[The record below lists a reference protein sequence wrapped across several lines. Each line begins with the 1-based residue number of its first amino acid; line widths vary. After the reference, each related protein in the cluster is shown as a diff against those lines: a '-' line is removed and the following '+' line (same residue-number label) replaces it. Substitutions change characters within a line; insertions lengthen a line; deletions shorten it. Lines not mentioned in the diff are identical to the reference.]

1 VNTGGGGRGGDAPS
15 TSPGAEVQGR
25 TESGGGAVRGVSQ
38 TGGDVVPV
46 SPEEQA
52 VAAGA
57 SGSALPFTGFAPAG
71 IALLGAAV
79 LLAGVGLRRRA

>member
-1 VNTGGGGRGGDAPS
+1 VSG
-15 TSPGAEVQGR
+15 
-25 TESGGGAVRGVSQ
+25 GGGAVGSVSQ
-38 TGGDVVPV
+38 SGGDVVPV

-52 VAAGA
+52 AVAGE

-79 LLAGVGLRRRA
+79 LLAGIGLRRRA